1 LLFIFD
7 DMASVLRY
15 IVCIVVVFSL
25 DSDTRQD
32 VYNYLGEEGCVGNLF
47 DKEDFYVRKPNT
59 QGVVSKHPQHGEL
72 FGSHAFTVRGLRLLG
87 NPRLRQLRAV
97 CNSELCPVGR
107 PWRVDYSE
115 KETTE
120 NFKQG
125 TIRVCLLFVF
135 DGMTSVTKICSW
147 LCCVFSCLSFR

>member
-1 LLFIFD
+1 
-7 DMASVLRY
+7 MASVLRY
-15 IVCIVVVFSL
+15 ILFALLFFPPL

-32 VYNYLGEEGCVGNLF
+32 VYNYLGEGCVGNLF
-47 DKEDFYVRKPNT
+47 DKEDFYVRKSNT
-59 QGVVSKHPQHGEL
+59 QGVASKHPQHGEL
-72 FGSHAFTVRGLRLLG
+72 FGEHAFTVRGLRLLG

-107 PWRVDYSE
+107 PWNVDYSD

-125 TIRVCLLFVF
+125 TIRVCVYCLF
-135 DGMTSVTKICSW
+135 
-147 LCCVFSCLSFR
+147 CCF

>member
-1 LLFIFD
+1 MLFIFD

-15 IVCIVVVFSL
+15 IVCIVVVVSL

-72 FGSHAFTVRGLRLLG
+72 FGSHA
-87 NPRLRQLRAV
+87 
-97 CNSELCPVGR
+97 
-107 PWRVDYSE
+107 YSE